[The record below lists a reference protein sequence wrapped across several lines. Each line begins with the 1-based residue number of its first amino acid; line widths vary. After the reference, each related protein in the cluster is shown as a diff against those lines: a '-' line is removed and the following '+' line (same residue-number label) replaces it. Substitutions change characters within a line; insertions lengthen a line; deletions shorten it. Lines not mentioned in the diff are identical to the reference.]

1 MSFISDLFN
10 GLIKDPLEQINEYI
24 DKWHNGEGGKVKLP
38 KFLGLT
44 NDQYKAY
51 CSNPKK
57 FFESPLLVK
66 VNDNWADEMD
76 VRGFA
81 IMDLKSLYEFYK
93 GLEDYFRTNPDGT
106 LSYSI
111 GTNEYIEHDSIK
123 SIIYCLDIS
132 FITVDQAEAIKQ
144 TIGLA
149 YGEASL
155 LDILDYV

>member
-1 MSFISDLFN
+1 MSFVSDLFN
-10 GLIKDPLEQINEYI
+10 GLIKDPFEQINDYV
-24 DKWHNGEGGKVKLP
+24 DRWHNGEGGKVKLS

-44 NDQYKAY
+44 DDQYKAY
-51 CSNPKK
+51 CSNPRK

-66 VNDNWADEMD
+66 VNDNWADEIN
-76 VRGFA
+76 VEGFA
-81 IMDLKSLYEFYK
+81 IMNLKSLYEFYE
-93 GLEDYFRTNPDGT
+93 GLENYFNSTPNGI

-111 GTNEYIEHDSIK
+111 GTNEDIEHDSIE
-123 SIIYCLDIS
+123 SIIYRLNIS
-132 FITVDQAEAIKQ
+132 FITIDQAEAIKQ